1 MVMADTVF
9 LLSSLITE
17 NFDKKFKKKF
27 LSKYRLFT
35 EYERSGKRYNIFVQE
50 NIQNGKIEKDDL
62 ARAIYDD
69 LLYGNQRLIQMYKI
83 CSFDKKMQNYD
94 ELFSC
99 LQSYYPYVDTLDFN
113 KILFQAADDEIKDLV
128 GIRATVGV
136 NPLRIQKINMIFSDR
151 CTLSEQN
158 GKHDEYS
165 YITVDIDFVQKLLF
179 IKVKP
184 KTGVEQEDK
193 KPDRLIQ
200 RYFEKVTRMFSM
212 NYHEYINL
220 HKSTLCNM
228 NIGLYTQIYDK
239 MVKIRPDKLDEY
251 IMQMANEIIK
261 KLQISN
267 YEIKVAENNVFN
279 IQDILQKMVE
289 HVLISDIIYES
300 KAMGTLE
307 GVDGYVT
314 YIKFNDGT
322 NISAR
327 LKGKQAVEPIFS
339 SEAFMALR
347 SSIES
352 AQQISELKI
361 CWLNKFSGLRVSYNA
376 MDSQF
381 LEVLIY
387 RHHKKEEF
395 EYAIARY
402 KECEHQTIGQNPDL
416 LSLEA

>member
-1 MVMADTVF
+1 MEDTVF
-9 LLSSLITE
+9 LFSFLITE
-17 NFDKKFKKKF
+17 NFDEKFKKKF
-27 LSKYRLFT
+27 LGRYRLCT

-50 NIQNGKIEKDDL
+50 NIQNGKIEIDDL
-62 ARAIYDD
+62 AEALYDD
-69 LLYGNQRLIQMYKI
+69 LLYGNQRLIRMYKI
-83 CSFDKKMQNYD
+83 CSFDKKMQSQD
-94 ELFSC
+94 ELLSR

-113 KILFQAADDEIKDLV
+113 KILFQVADDEIDDLV
-128 GIRATVGV
+128 GIRMTVGV
-136 NPLRIQKINMIFSDR
+136 NPSKIQKLNMIFSER
-151 CTLSEQN
+151 CTVSDHN
-158 GKHDEYS
+158 GQHDEYS
-165 YITVDIDFVQKLLF
+165 YITVDVDFAKKVLF

-184 KTGVEQEDK
+184 KTGVLQEDR
-193 KPDRLIQ
+193 KPAILMQ
-200 RYFEKVTRMFSM
+200 RYFEKITRMFSM
-212 NYHEYINL
+212 NYHDYINI

-228 NIGLYTQIYDK
+228 NIDLYTQIYNK
-239 MVKIRPDKLDEY
+239 MVKTRPSKIDEY
-251 IMQMANEIIK
+251 VIKVADEIIK

-267 YEIKVAENNVFN
+267 YKIKVAENNIFN
-279 IQDILQKMVE
+279 IKDILQKMVE

-300 KAMGTLE
+300 KVGGTLE

-327 LKGKQAVEPIFS
+327 LRSKQFIDPIFS

-347 SSIES
+347 SSIEN
-352 AQQISELKI
+352 AQQISELKVY
-361 CWLNKFSGLRVSYNA
+361 WLNKFSGLRVSYNA
-376 MDSQF
+376 IDPQY

>member
-1 MVMADTVF
+1 MADTVF

-27 LSKYRLFT
+27 LGKYRLYT

-50 NIQNGKIEKDDL
+50 NIQNGKIEIDDL
-62 ARAIYDD
+62 AGALYDD
-69 LLYGNQRLIQMYKI
+69 LLYGNQRLIRLYKI
-83 CSFDKKMQNYD
+83 CSFDKKMQSQD
-94 ELFSC
+94 ELLSR
-99 LQSYYPYVDTLDFN
+99 LQGYYPYVDTLDFN
-113 KILFQAADDEIKDLV
+113 KILFQVADDEIDDLV
-128 GIRATVGV
+128 GIRITVGV
-136 NPLRIQKINMIFSDR
+136 NPSKIQKLNMIFSER
-151 CTLSEQN
+151 CTVSDQN
-158 GKHDEYS
+158 GQHDEYS
-165 YITVDIDFVQKLLF
+165 YITVDVDFVKKELF

-184 KTGVEQEDK
+184 KTGVLQEDK
-193 KPDRLIQ
+193 KPAILMQ
-200 RYFEKVTRMFSM
+200 RYFEKVTRMFNM
-212 NYHEYINL
+212 NYHDYINI

-228 NIGLYTQIYDK
+228 NIDLYTQIYNK
-239 MVKIRPDKLDEY
+239 MVKTRPSKMDEY
-251 IMQMANEIIK
+251 VINVADEIIK

-267 YEIKVAENNVFN
+267 YQIKVAENNIFN

-300 KAMGTLE
+300 KVEGTLE

-327 LKGKQAVEPIFS
+327 LRSKQSIEPIFS

-352 AQQISELKI
+352 AQRISELKI
-361 CWLNKFSGLRVSYNA
+361 YWLNKFSGLRVSYNA
-376 MDSQF
+376 IDPQY

-402 KECEHQTIGQNPDL
+402 KECEQRTIGQNPDL

>member
-1 MVMADTVF
+1 MADTVF

-17 NFDKKFKKKF
+17 NFDKTFKKKF
-27 LSKYRLFT
+27 LSKYRLYT
-35 EYERSGKRYNIFVQE
+35 SYERSGKRYNIFVQE
-50 NIQNGKIEKDDL
+50 NIQNGKIEIDDL
-62 ARAIYDD
+62 AGALYDD
-69 LLYGNQRLIQMYKI
+69 LLYGNQRLIRLYKI
-83 CSFDKKMQNYD
+83 CSFDKKMQSQD
-94 ELFSC
+94 ELLSC
-99 LQSYYPYVDTLDFN
+99 LQGYYPYVETLDFN
-113 KILFQAADDEIKDLV
+113 KILFQVADDEIDDLV
-128 GIRATVGV
+128 GIKITVGI
-136 NPLRIQKINMIFSDR
+136 NPSKIQKLNMIFSER
-151 CTLSEQN
+151 CTVSDQN
-158 GKHDEYS
+158 GQHDEYS
-165 YITVDIDFVQKLLF
+165 YITVDVDFVKKELF

-184 KTGVEQEDK
+184 KTGVLQEDK
-193 KPDRLIQ
+193 KPTILMQ
-200 RYFEKVTRMFSM
+200 RYFEKVTRMFNM
-212 NYHEYINL
+212 NYHDYISI

-228 NIGLYTQIYDK
+228 NIDLYTQIYNK
-239 MVKIRPDKLDEY
+239 MVKTRPSKMDEY
-251 IMQMANEIIK
+251 VINVADEIIK

-267 YEIKVAENNVFN
+267 YQIKVAENNIFN
-279 IQDILQKMVE
+279 IRDILKKMVE

-300 KAMGTLE
+300 KVEGTLE

-327 LKGKQAVEPIFS
+327 LRSKQSIEPIFS

-361 CWLNKFSGLRVSYNA
+361 YWLNKFSGLRVSYNA
-376 MDSQF
+376 MDSQC